1 MPGGVVPHP
10 VQGPQEHGAAQLALV
25 VGLPVVVQLTVRL
38 LSKSVCYAGKE
49 MRDSAHEEFIFI
61 VSNGFP
67 SIYQIYPQLI
77 EFFKEQFNNLHLR
90 KIGA

>member
-38 LSKSVCYAGKE
+38 LSKSAFYARKE
-49 MRDSAHEEFIFI
+49 MS
-61 VSNGFP
+61 GFRSP
-67 SIYQIYPQLI
+67 GIHI
-77 EFFKEQFNNLHLR
+77 HL
-90 KIGA
+90 